1 MIGRIDRVLLRDVWK
16 HEASD
21 FTKWLEENVEVLND
35 ILDLNLTTAERGK
48 DAGDFS
54 VDLVAE
60 DDKGNPVVIENQ
72 LERSNHE
79 HLGKLITYLTAVGAR
94 TAIWIVSDPR
104 PEHINAISWLNESNA
119 ASFYLLKVEAIC
131 IGDSEPAPLLT
142 LIVGPSKEGREVG
155 ETKKEMAER
164 YEIRHKFWTGLL
176 AYAKTKTKLHAGL
189 SPGESNWLGTG
200 AGISGLAY
208 VYAITKHAA
217 TVELYIDRGKEAEKE
232 NKAIFDHLLAAKDE
246 IERVFGE
253 SLEWQ
258 RLEDRRGCRI
268 RKRFT
273 VGGWR
278 DDPAK
283 WPEVYAAMVDAMIRL
298 EKALKSHV
306 QKLKV

>member
-1 MIGRIDRVLLRDVWK
+1 MIGRIDRVPLRDVWK

-35 ILDLNLTTAERGK
+35 ILDLNLTTAEREK
-48 DAGDFS
+48 DAGDFN

-72 LERSNHE
+72 LEKSNHD

-119 ASFYLLKVEAIC
+119 ASFYLLKVEAIR

-155 ETKKEMAER
+155 EAKKEMAAR

-176 AYAKTKTKLHAGL
+176 EYAKTKTKLHAGL
-189 SPGESNWLGTG
+189 APGESNWISTG
-200 AGISGLAY
+200 AGKGGLAY
-208 VYAITKHAA
+208 VYSLTKHAA

-258 RLEDRRGCRI
+258 RLEDRRACRI
-268 RKRFT
+268 RKRLT

-298 EKALKSHV
+298 EKALKPHV

>member
-1 MIGRIDRVLLRDVWK
+1 MIGRIDRVPLRDVWK
-16 HEASD
+16 REARD

-35 ILDLNLTTAERGK
+35 ILDLNLMTAEREK

-119 ASFYLLKVEAIC
+119 ASFYLLKVEAIR
-131 IGDSEPAPLLT
+131 IGVSEPAPLLT

-155 ETKKEMAER
+155 EAKKEMAER
-164 YEIRHKFWTGLL
+164 YEIRHKFWIGLL
-176 AYAKTKTKLHAGL
+176 DYAKTKTKLHAGL
-189 SPGESNWLGTG
+189 APGESNWISTG

-208 VYAITKHAA
+208 VYALTKHAA

-232 NKAIFDHLLAAKDE
+232 NKAIFDQFLAAKDE

-258 RLEDRRGCRI
+258 RLEDRRACRI
-268 RKRFT
+268 RKRLT
-273 VGGWR
+273 VGGWQ

-298 EKALKSHV
+298 EKALKLHI